1 MKKTWKSFAIGALAV
16 LALTACQQRQFTIE
30 GAITGATDSTL
41 YLENMT
47 LTGLETLDSV
57 KLGEDGNFTFR
68 QEAPSAPEF
77 YLLRIGNQ
85 IINLSIDST
94 ETVTVKAQLKG
105 MSSNYTVEGSPN
117 CEKIRELSLKLQ
129 GLMSSVMQLDANRAM
144 NPDQQRDSLMALVKA
159 YKEDVAAN
167 YIFQEPQQAY
177 AYFALFQRLGPWPLF
192 DPTAAG
198 LDMRAYSAVA
208 TCWDTFYP
216 EALRTKNLHNIA
228 LENRKN
234 QRIIDANKESA
245 NELPITESTLID
257 LELTDNQGRIRRLSD
272 LKGQVVLLDFHS
284 FTLKDSPQ
292 RILMLRDLY
301 NKYHGQG
308 LEIYQVSIDEN
319 EHFWKQ
325 QTQQLPWVSV
335 RDEQHYSLRSYNV
348 QQVPEFFTIDRN
360 NSLQKRSMQMDD
372 LEQEIKSLL

>member
-16 LALTACQQRQFTIE
+16 LAMAACQQRQFTIE

-57 KLGEDGNFTFR
+57 KLGEDGSFTFR

-292 RILMLRDLY
+292 RILMLRELY